1 MKLWN
6 LASLALFAS
15 CATNN
20 PPAESGGDVTTT
32 SAFAMGSNA
41 GLSAPPRGVELT
53 PAQSPEHFS
62 LAAAMDIARLNSIQ
76 VLMAGDAQLSA
87 NAALR
92 LTKSDAFYPELFVGS
107 RWSRVNGVVQG
118 SNGGLLQDVDKRNAN
133 LGASIRMSIDI
144 AGMTY
149 GVDAAQANASAAN
162 WDWIEAELA
171 AETTAAILYY
181 DLLEDQARVEIA
193 AAAQESARAFH
204 EIAEARYQAGAS
216 LETDVLR
223 AFAYLSEVRQSYVES
238 RAALATSSTRIA
250 ELLGLDPMTTL
261 EPSDTLEVHK
271 LVTDIE
277 EVSVDAHPAIE
288 ASRARLASAKAGL
301 AKHRAGVFT
310 PELLLD
316 AGYNDFGQGY
326 KALSQQESVSASLA
340 WDLSPSLFAQ
350 SDLLIAELLKAEHGA
365 DAAHRRVSAELVRAQ
380 IATLSADDLLETT
393 HRRVEAAKAAVALE
407 SIRHEAGDALLIE
420 LLDAEVSLR
429 RAETAK
435 AAAIC
440 SHNRAQHLLRQAL
453 GG

>member
-1 MKLWN
+1 
-6 LASLALFAS
+6 
-15 CATNN
+15 
-20 PPAESGGDVTTT
+20 
-32 SAFAMGSNA
+32 
-41 GLSAPPRGVELT
+41 
-53 PAQSPEHFS
+53 
-62 LAAAMDIARLNSIQ
+62 
-76 VLMAGDAQLSA
+76 
-87 NAALR
+87 
-92 LTKSDAFYPELFVGS
+92 
-107 RWSRVNGVVQG
+107 
-118 SNGGLLQDVDKRNAN
+118 
-133 LGASIRMSIDI
+133 
-144 AGMTY
+144 
-149 GVDAAQANASAAN
+149 
-162 WDWIEAELA
+162 
-171 AETTAAILYY
+171 
-181 DLLEDQARVEIA
+181 
-193 AAAQESARAFH
+193 
-204 EIAEARYQAGAS
+204 
-216 LETDVLR
+216 
-223 AFAYLSEVRQSYVES
+223 
-238 RAALATSSTRIA
+238 
-250 ELLGLDPMTTL
+250 
-261 EPSDTLEVHK
+261 
-271 LVTDIE
+271 
-277 EVSVDAHPAIE
+277 
-288 ASRARLASAKAGL
+288 
-301 AKHRAGVFT
+301 VFT

>member
-1 MKLWN
+1 
-6 LASLALFAS
+6 
-15 CATNN
+15 
-20 PPAESGGDVTTT
+20 
-32 SAFAMGSNA
+32 
-41 GLSAPPRGVELT
+41 
-53 PAQSPEHFS
+53 
-62 LAAAMDIARLNSIQ
+62 MDIARLNSIQ

-92 LTKSDAFYPELFVGS
+92 LTKGDAFYPELFVGS

-118 SNGGLLQDVDKRNAN
+118 SNGGLLNDVDKRNAN

-149 GVDAAQANASAAN
+149 GVDAAQANASAAKWN
-162 WDWIEAELA
+162 WIEAELA
-171 AETTAAILYY
+171 AETAAAILYY
-181 DLLEDQARVEIA
+181 DLLEDQAKVEIA

-223 AFAYLSEVRQSYVES
+223 AFAHLSEVRQGYVES

-250 ELLGLDPMTTL
+250 ELLGLDPIATL
-261 EPSDTLEVHK
+261 EPSDALEVHK

-301 AKHRAGVFT
+301 AENRAGLFA

-326 KALSQQESVSASLA
+326 RALSQQESLSASLS
-340 WDLSPSLFAQ
+340 WDLSPSLFAK
-350 SDLLIAELLKAEHGA
+350 SDLLTAELLKAEHGA
-365 DAAHRRVSAELVRAQ
+365 EAAHRRVSAELVRAQ

-393 HRRVEAAKAAVALE
+393 HRRVEAAKSAVALE

-440 SHNRAQHLLRQAL
+440 NHNRAQHLLRQAL
-453 GG
+453 GR